1 MTSAIEEIMKR
12 KNKKALENFLA
23 FSIIRITGVLDLVRG
38 ELNKQQRNFLVSL
51 IFIDLHN
58 RDVVRKMRSARLENI
73 NDFDWT
79 RQLLYY

>member
-1 MTSAIEEIMKR
+1 MKR

-23 FSIIRITGVLDLVRG
+23 FSKIRITDIIDLVRG
-38 ELNKQQRNFLVSL
+38 ELNKQQRNLLVSL
-51 IFIDLHN
+51 IYIDVHN

-73 NDFDWT
+73 NDFEWT